1 MDAFRKQSMPVSPRA
16 RATLQSAMYFAR
28 KRNRAARAAAS
39 PVGSDRERE
48 LIDNEIDQA
57 IDNPDPGE

>member
-1 MDAFRKQSMPVSPRA
+1 MDNFRKQGMPDSPRG

-39 PVGSDRERE
+39 PVGQDRERQP
-48 LIDNEIDQA
+48 IDNDIDST
-57 IDNPDPGE
+57 IDNPDE